1 LLINSDDDNVT
12 KGNPQTLRRRKG
24 AAPAAHHPEHDTVA
38 GWHGGAKGPS
48 SRKVA
53 GLTTVSLPPGNDC
66 TEAEIAADW
75 ECRPLHSAVIGVR
88 VWVPVLCIVGAQWLS
103 TGATH
108 HHP

>member
-1 LLINSDDDNVT
+1 MTTWNEE
-12 KGNPQTLRRRKG
+12 NPQTLRRRKG
-24 AAPAAHHPEHDTVA
+24 AAPAAHRPEHDTVA
-38 GWHGGAKGPS
+38 GRHGVAKGPS

-53 GLTTVSLPPGNDC
+53 GFTTVSLPPGNDC
-66 TEAEIAADW
+66 TEAEIVADW
-75 ECRPLHSAVIGVR
+75 ECRSLHSAVIGVW